1 MNARITVGIPFHQG
15 SNSEH
20 FRTAVDSILSQELL
34 PTEII
39 LIQDGPVSRDLENLV
54 KDYTTT
60 CPLIKH
66 ELIPENLGLAHGL
79 NLSILKTTTEYYAR
93 MDADD
98 IAHPER
104 LKKQLDFLENHL
116 EIDILGTWAIEFE
129 ECPISGQGITR
140 KPPIDK
146 THIYSMIHYQNP
158 LIHPSVMFRRTVFA
172 KIGLYDI
179 NFKRD
184 QDLELWGRA
193 IRMNIG
199 IANIPEVLM
208 YYRNT
213 GVLKRRSDLK
223 RVFNMARIRYRYN
236 TWSLRLNILKILTI
250 IFPLLPIYIQA
261 WGYKKF
267 K

>member
-1 MNARITVGIPFHQG
+1 MNAKVTVGIPFYKG

-20 FRTAVDSILSQELL
+20 FRSAIDSILSQKLL
-34 PTEII
+34 PTEIH
-39 LIQDGPVSRDLENLV
+39 LIQDGPIPNDLDNIV
-54 KDYTTT
+54 KHYLTTY
-60 CPLIKH
+60 PFIKH
-66 ELIPENLGLAHGL
+66 ELVPENLGLAHAL

-104 LKKQLDFLENHL
+104 LKKQVDFLETYP

-129 ECPISGQGITR
+129 GCPISGKGITR
-140 KPPIDK
+140 KPPVSQS
-146 THIYSMIHYQNP
+146 HIYSMIHYQNP
-158 LIHPSVMFRRTVFA
+158 LIHPSVMLRRTVFA
-172 KIGLYDI
+172 KIGLYDT
-179 NFKRD
+179 NFRRD

-193 IRMNIG
+193 IRMKVG
-199 IANIPEVLM
+199 MTNIPEVLM

-223 RVFNMARIRYRYN
+223 RVFNMAKIRYRYN
-236 TWSLRLNILKILTI
+236 TLSPQLNILKILTI
-250 IFPLLPIYIQA
+250 IFPLMPIYIQN

>member
-1 MNARITVGIPFHQG
+1 
-15 SNSEH
+15 
-20 FRTAVDSILSQELL
+20 
-34 PTEII
+34 
-39 LIQDGPVSRDLENLV
+39 
-54 KDYTTT
+54 
-60 CPLIKH
+60 
-66 ELIPENLGLAHGL
+66 
-79 NLSILKTTTEYYAR
+79 

-158 LIHPSVMFRRTVFA
+158 LIHPSVMFRRAVFA

-193 IRMNIG
+193 IRMKMG
-199 IANIPEVLM
+199 ITNIPEVLM

-213 GVLKRRSDLK
+213 GVLKRRSDFK
-223 RVFNMARIRYRYN
+223 RVLNMARIRYRYN
-236 TWSLRLNILKILTI
+236 TWSPKLNILKILTI
-250 IFPLLPIYIQA
+250 IFPLLPVYIQV